1 MDFLKTW
8 MPRLVIPALLAP
20 ALMGAKPAAKAKKPA
35 PEQPAPIFV
44 MSYNVENLFDTE
56 HDEGK
61 DDWTYLPAQR
71 KKTED
76 HKKRCAETSSSKQ
89 RSSECESFDWN
100 ENELKTK
107 LERIGKIVSSVNN
120 GKCADLLILVEVEN
134 MKVLERLRTEFLGA
148 CNYKP
153 GILLEGGDR
162 RGIDTAMLS
171 RLERTGEPRLHSVD
185 FVNSRR
191 NGEKPQSRDILE
203 ASFKLPSGEVLT
215 AFGIHF
221 PAPYHPFM
229 ERVEAM
235 ETLNKVAR
243 KAAESAQIVIAGG
256 DFNTNAKEDSRLYR
270 ATAAKDWQVSHLEGC
285 RECLGTHY
293 FKKEESWSFLD
304 SIMVWKGGKEHPNW
318 KWSMDPE
325 SVALVKGFDFQTDAE
340 GLPIAWEN
348 ASVPGQSD
356 HLPVT
361 VQIRALPKASKKP

>member
-56 HDEGK
+56 HDAGK
-61 DDWTYLPAQR
+61 DDWTYLPALQ
-71 KKTED
+71 KKNDD
-76 HKKRCAETSSSKQ
+76 HKKRCAETSSSKA

-100 ENELKTK
+100 ETELKTK
-107 LERIGKIVSSVNN
+107 LERIGKIVTSVNN

-134 MKVLERLRTEFLGA
+134 LKVLERLRTEFLGA
-148 CNYKP
+148 CKYKP

-171 RLERTGEPRLHSVD
+171 RLERAGEPRLHQVD
-185 FVNSRR
+185 FVRSRR
-191 NGEKPQSRDILE
+191 DGEKPQSRDILE

-221 PAPYHPFM
+221 PAPYHPFL
-229 ERVEAM
+229 ERIEAM
-235 ETLNKVAR
+235 ESLNTAAR
-243 KAAESAQIVIAGG
+243 KAAETAQIVIAAG

-270 ATAAKDWQVSHLEGC
+270 AVAAKDWQISHLEGC
-285 RECLGTHY
+285 RQCLGTHY
-293 FKKEESWSFLD
+293 FKKEDSWSFLD
-304 SIMVWKGGKEHPNW
+304 SIMVWKSGKDHPHW
-318 KWSMDPE
+318 KWSLDPE
-325 SVALVKGFDFQTDAE
+325 SVALVKGFDFQVDAE
-340 GLPIAWEN
+340 GLPLAWEN
-348 ASVPGQSD
+348 ASAPGQSD

-361 VQIRALPKASKKP
+361 AQIKALPAKK